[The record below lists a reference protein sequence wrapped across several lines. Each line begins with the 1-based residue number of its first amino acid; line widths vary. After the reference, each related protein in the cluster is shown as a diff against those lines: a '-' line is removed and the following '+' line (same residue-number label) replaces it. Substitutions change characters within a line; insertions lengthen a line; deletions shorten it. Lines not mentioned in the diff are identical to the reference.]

1 MGIIIDLIIIAI
13 IAISTFLGYKKGL
26 VGVAFKLVSS
36 IIAIVLSLILLF
48 PVSSY
53 LIKNTQFDEN
63 IESRIIDTLNGTDT
77 DVEVVNEDNSNLPKV
92 IQEYINDSISAS
104 INKTKEAVIKDIS
117 REIAQTSIKIVSFIL
132 VFIIIKIGLIFAKAI
147 TEGLAELP
155 IIKQFNALGGTA
167 YGIIRGLAL
176 VYAILAI
183 ISICFS
189 NSELATLINN
199 SNIGKIMYN
208 SNIILKIIF

>member
-13 IAISTFLGYKKGL
+13 IVISTFLGYKKGL

-104 INKTKEAVIKDIS
+104 INQTKEAVIKDIS

-132 VFIIIKIGLIFAKAI
+132 VIIIIKIGLIFAKAI

-183 ISICFS
+183 ISICFA
-189 NSELATLINN
+189 NSDLATLINN

>member
-13 IAISTFLGYKKGL
+13 IVISTFLGYKKGL

-104 INKTKEAVIKDIS
+104 INQTKEAVIKDIS

-183 ISICFS
+183 ISICFA
-189 NSELATLINN
+189 NSDLATLINN